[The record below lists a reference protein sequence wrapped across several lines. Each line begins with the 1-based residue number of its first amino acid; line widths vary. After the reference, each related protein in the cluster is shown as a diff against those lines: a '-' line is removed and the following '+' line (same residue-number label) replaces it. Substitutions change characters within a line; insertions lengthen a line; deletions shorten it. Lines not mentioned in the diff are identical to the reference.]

1 MELARPAAPAAS
13 SGDATGTRTPPTAAT
28 RAGSRAETGAGSRA
42 GARARSGA
50 APTGTQAIDRAAS
63 LLVRVVEADAPRTF
77 GRLLA
82 ESGLPKSTA
91 SRLLSALERHGLL
104 RRDGDGA
111 FLPGPVLTRYAGRAG
126 TADLVAA
133 AQPVLERLGEKTG
146 ETVNLAVPSGGEVE
160 QVAQVDSRYLLGAMN
175 WVGLRVPAHCSAL
188 GKVLAAY
195 GATGLP
201 RGPLERRTAHTV
213 TDRARLAAQFAEIRR
228 IGYGV
233 AVEELEPGLIAI
245 AAPVRGRGGQVV
257 AALSVSGPS
266 IRLDQARIAEIGG
279 LLVSEADAFSASL
292 GTARRRPVISH
303 ITAEPGDDGQ

>member
-1 MELARPAAPAAS
+1 MELTPRPAAKAAS
-13 SGDATGTRTPPTAAT
+13 RGK
-28 RAGSRAETGAGSRA
+28 
-42 GARARSGA
+42 

-63 LLVRVVEADAPRTF
+63 LLVRVVEADAPQTF

-104 RRDGDGA
+104 RRDSNGA

-126 TADLVAA
+126 TADLVSA

-146 ETVNLAVPSGGEVE
+146 ETVNLAVLSGGEVE

-175 WVGLRVPAHCSAL
+175 WVGLRVPLHCSAL
-188 GKVLAAY
+188 GKVFVAFGAAE
-195 GATGLP
+195 LP
-201 RGPLERRTAHTV
+201 RGPLERRTPHTI

-228 IGYGV
+228 SGYGV

-245 AAPVRGRGGQVV
+245 AAPVRGRGGQVI
-257 AALSVSGPS
+257 AAISVSGPS
-266 IRLDQARIAEIGG
+266 IRLGAAQIAEIGA

-292 GTARRRPVISH
+292 GTP
-303 ITAEPGDDGQ
+303 Q